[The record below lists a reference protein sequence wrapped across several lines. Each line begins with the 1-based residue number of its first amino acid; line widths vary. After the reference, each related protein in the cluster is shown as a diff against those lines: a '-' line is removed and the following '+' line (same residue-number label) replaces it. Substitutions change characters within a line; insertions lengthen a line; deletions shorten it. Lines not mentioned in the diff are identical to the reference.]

1 MKLSRIGDTAK
12 DAARVDSGPPTTGD
26 EAVSAQVF
34 VLPVRPFARSRRR
47 TGDSLASDLVANQV
61 NGPASNRFRG
71 TVISIVADA
80 VLGEVRVLAPCGV
93 LTAVLPRREIAAMHL
108 SVGVTVE
115 VSFRATKVALARCLP
130 GVPTCYHAGPGKS

>member
-1 MKLSRIGDTAK
+1 MSAIGDAAIN
-12 DAARVDSGPPTTGD
+12 AARVDRAPPTTGD
-26 EAVSAQVF
+26 EPVSAQVF
-34 VLPVRPFARSRRR
+34 VLPVRPSARSLGG
-47 TGDSLASDLVANQV
+47 TGESLESDLDPNQV

-130 GVPTCYHAGPGKS
+130 GVPTCFHAGPGKS